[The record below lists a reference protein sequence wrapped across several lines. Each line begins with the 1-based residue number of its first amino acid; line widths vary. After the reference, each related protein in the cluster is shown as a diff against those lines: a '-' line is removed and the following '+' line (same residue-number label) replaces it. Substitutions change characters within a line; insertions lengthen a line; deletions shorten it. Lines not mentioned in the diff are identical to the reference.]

1 MPGAIKGIVGATSLT
16 TKRQQPL
23 FAAAGHVVD
32 ERAIDVGAA
41 DADRIEKRFEVG
53 DEILLIR
60 KLFTHNLGITGLAEH
75 HQASRNSYCFSPGTP
90 SHSSYTDPF

>member
-1 MPGAIKGIVGATSLT
+1 VTSAFEMRFLS
-16 TKRQQPL
+16 
-23 FAAAGHVVD
+23 AADFSFDASLSLPTPGHVVD
-32 ERAIDVGAA
+32 EGAINVGAA

-75 HQASRNSYCFSPGTP
+75 HQAS
-90 SHSSYTDPF
+90 

>member
-1 MPGAIKGIVGATSLT
+1 VRTDSLT
-16 TKRQQPL
+16 AERLQHSL
-23 FAAAGHVVD
+23 AAAGHVVD
-32 ERAIDVGAA
+32 EGAIDVGAA
-41 DADRIEKRFEVG
+41 EADRIEERFEVG

>member
-1 MPGAIKGIVGATSLT
+1 VRTDSLT
-16 TKRQQPL
+16 AERLQHSLP
-23 FAAAGHVVD
+23 AAGHVVD
-32 ERAIDVGAA
+32 EGTIDVGAA
-41 DADRIEKRFEVG
+41 DADRIKERFKVS